1 MLLLYTYKEHQ
12 TTESTMFTT
21 TKTSYKMTKANN
33 GMIGLIEYGT
43 YTKRVKMQFCKS
55 PVTKQESFVITSEN
69 KETRKHY
76 IEATVLMSM
85 QDLQDRINGK
95 VQGSFRVVF
104 AKSTNY
110 LEFKSVN
117 DMMKYFHSKV

>member
-1 MLLLYTYKEHQ
+1 
-12 TTESTMFTT
+12 MFTT

-76 IEATVLMSM
+76 IEATALMSIKE
-85 QDLQDRINGK
+85 LKDRIDGK
-95 VQGSFRVVF
+95 AQGSFRVVF

>member
-1 MLLLYTYKEHQ
+1 
-12 TTESTMFTT
+12 MFTT